1 VSARVRLVAGPDG
14 PALALDLVDRERE
27 LLSSLL
33 GQLAELL
40 SDGDD
45 DPAVRRLLPDG
56 YRDDAEAAAE
66 FRRYTRSGLVDHKTG
81 AAEAVVEALRGE
93 GRILL
98 SPAEAER
105 WLPTLTDLRLV
116 LAERLGIRREEDQG
130 EGIVADVYEWL
141 GLLQAG
147 LVAVLDELP
156 LDAVREPGS

>member
-1 VSARVRLVAGPDG
+1 MSARVRLVAGPDG